1 MREVVDS
8 THTMVNHPLRMQQ
21 QRRLH
26 PSPLKV
32 QFAVYAFVFGGFI
45 LTSVSVVCHF
55 LMGKKSNKEVVKAP
69 VYGRPPAGTPSKC
82 VVSFE

>member
-1 MREVVDS
+1 
-8 THTMVNHPLRMQQ
+8 MVNHPLRMLQ

-32 QFAVYAFVFGGFI
+32 QFAVFAFVFGVFI

-55 LMGKKSNKEVVKAP
+55 LMGKKSSKEVVKAP